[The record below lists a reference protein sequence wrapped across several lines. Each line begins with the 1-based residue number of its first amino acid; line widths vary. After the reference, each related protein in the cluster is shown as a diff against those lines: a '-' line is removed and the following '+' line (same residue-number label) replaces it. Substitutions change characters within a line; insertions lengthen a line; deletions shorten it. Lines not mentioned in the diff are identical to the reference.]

1 MAGLRPIFTQAQVK
15 RWIDRFG
22 DRAEEKMIKALQQT
36 GEYFVTRARETGNYN
51 NDTGNLRSSIGYVI
65 ARDGQTI
72 FGDFQPAGVGTDQ
85 KTGVGEAKRLASS
98 LALTHNKG
106 LVLIGVAGMDYAVY
120 VENMDN
126 KDVISSSE
134 SKAKRMLKQMLK
146 EVLDD

>member
-1 MAGLRPIFTQAQVK
+1 MAGLKPIFTQAQVK

-65 ARDGQTI
+65 ARDGQT
-72 FGDFQPAGVGTDQ
+72 
-85 KTGVGEAKRLASS
+85 GVGEAKRLASS

-134 SKAKRMLKQMLK
+134 SKA
-146 EVLDD
+146 ETDA

>member
-15 RWIDRFG
+15 RWIDKFT
-22 DRAEEKMIKALQQT
+22 DRSEQKMIMALQYT
-36 GEYFVTRARETGNYN
+36 GEYFVKMARETGNYN
-51 NDTGNLRSSIGYVI
+51 DITGNLRSSIGYLI
-65 ARDGQTI
+65 ARDGQVVS
-72 FGDFQPAGVGTDQ
+72 GDFQPAGVGSDQ
-85 KTGVGEAKRLASS
+85 NTGVSEARRLAST

-134 SKAKRMLKQMLK
+134 TKVKRMLKQMLK
-146 EVLDD
+146 QVLDD

>member
-22 DRAEEKMIKALQQT
+22 DRAEQKMIMALQQT

-106 LVLIGVAGMDYAVY
+106 LVLIGVAGMDYAVH
-120 VENMDN
+120 VENMEN